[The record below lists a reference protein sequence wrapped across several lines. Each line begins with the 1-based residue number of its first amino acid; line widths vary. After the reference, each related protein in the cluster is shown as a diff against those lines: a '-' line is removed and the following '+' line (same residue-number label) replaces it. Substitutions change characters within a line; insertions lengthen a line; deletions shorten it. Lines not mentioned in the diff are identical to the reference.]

1 MSERKRDENM
11 KRMKISPFL
20 LIFFFTVF
28 AATAVSVSVFSTPP
42 ISLKLS
48 YNDAAKVLNVTVT
61 HPTLFPSSH
70 YIAFIDIKNRGRT
83 VQSITC
89 TSQPTKTAFTYSFP
103 VAACEGD
110 IIEVTATCS
119 FFGSKTSSLT
129 ILPSPITTK

>member
-1 MSERKRDENM
+1 M
-11 KRMKISPFL
+11 KAFRFFPSFMVMFL
-20 LIFFFTVF
+20 AVFF
-28 AATAVSVSVFSTPP
+28 AAASEVQVLATPP
-42 ISLKLS
+42 MSLKLS
-48 YNDAAKVLNVTVT
+48 YNGTSGILNVTVT

-83 VQSITC
+83 VKSITC
-89 TSQPTKTAFTYSFP
+89 TSQPTKTSFTYSYP

>member
-70 YIAFIDIKNRGRT
+70 YIAFIDIKNRGK
-83 VQSITC
+83 
-89 TSQPTKTAFTYSFP
+89 TSCSFTYTRQPSKSSFTYSYP
-103 VAACEGD
+103 LAASEGD
-110 IIEVTATCS
+110 ILEVTATCN
-119 FFGSKTSSLT
+119 FFGSRSSTLT
-129 ILPSPITTK
+129 ILPSPIKTK